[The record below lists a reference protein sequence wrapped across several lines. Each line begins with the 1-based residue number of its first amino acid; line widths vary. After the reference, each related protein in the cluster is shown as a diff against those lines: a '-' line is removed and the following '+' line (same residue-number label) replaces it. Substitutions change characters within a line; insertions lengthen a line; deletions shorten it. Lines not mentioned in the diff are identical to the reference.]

1 MITRGEVMEIYV
13 ELTYL
18 TNFLIILSSLEML
31 GILLSKELTYFM
43 VLKQAVLLSTVTF
56 LIYVDNY
63 SWLILIIWLIIFY
76 LLYRQQI
83 FLFYPVFLFIYFSI
97 LYFVSSFIN
106 ESLIYNGILLVP
118 VNFSSGL
125 LFIVSLLFGLLQVMF
140 IVYLKRKVRIS
151 SFMYPLQL
159 IYNGKKYKI
168 KGFLDSGNEVY
179 YEGFPLILINQKVID
194 QYLVIDV
201 LQLNDLRSD
210 FIEIIKVDKLIVN
223 NQQLENIY
231 LGVIKGISYD
241 CLLNKSL
248 MGGVL

>member
-18 TNFLIILSSLEML
+18 TNFLVIFSSLEML
-31 GILLSKELTYFM
+31 GILLSKEFTYIT
-43 VLKQAVLLSTVTF
+43 VLKQSVLLSFVTF
-56 LIYVDNY
+56 LLYVDNY
-63 SWLILIIWLIIFY
+63 SWLILLIWLIIFY
-76 LLYRQQI
+76 LLYRKQI

-97 LYFVSSFIN
+97 LYFASSFIN

-125 LFIVSLLFGLLQVMF
+125 LFIVGLLFGLLQVMF

-179 YEGFPLILINQKVID
+179 YEGFPLILINQEVID

-210 FIEIIKVDKLIVN
+210 FIEIIKAEKLIVN